1 VEAVELTR
9 RELED
14 LRRMLVRVAGEA
26 AAFLRDRLGV
36 GELLEVVTVHS
47 YDSDEGMRVDVESER
62 NILDLLKAEGFRGVF
77 VGEETGTVRL
87 GGDNLIAVADPLD
100 GSKNYASM
108 VPWCAVSIALALPER
123 GNSATLED
131 VVAGAVAP
139 VFQWPV
145 LSFARGLGAFEG
157 ASRVVAS
164 GASRLVMAYVE
175 RPEQVKAVH
184 AYLQLAGGRRAIRAL
199 GSASLEI
206 AWTGMGR
213 AEAFIDVRGK
223 LRTVDVAAA
232 LWFAREAGAYA
243 AVENGSARLDRVER
257 VGSVVVAS
265 TSEAWE
271 RLEKALLE
279 SGFNPQNWMKLTP

>member
-1 VEAVELTR
+1 MELTR

-62 NILDLLKAEGFRGVF
+62 NILSLLRAEEFRGVF
-77 VGEETGTVRL
+77 VGEEAGVVRL
-87 GGDNLIAVADPLD
+87 GDDRLVAIADPLD
-100 GSKNYASM
+100 GSKNYASL
-108 VPWCAVSIALALPER
+108 VPWCAVSIALAAPRDGE
-123 GNSATLED
+123 GAVTLGD
-131 VVAGAVAP
+131 VVAGAIAP
-139 VFQWPV
+139 IFQWPV

-157 ASRVVAS
+157 GSRVRAS
-164 GASRLVMAYVE
+164 GGSRLVMAYVE
-175 RPEQVKAVH
+175 SLEQARVVQS
-184 AYLQLAGGRRAIRAL
+184 YLQLAGGRRGVRAL

-206 AWTGMGR
+206 AWAGMGR
-213 AEAFIDVRGK
+213 AEVFIDVRGK

-232 LWFAREAGAYA
+232 VWFAGEAGAYV

-257 VGSVVVAS
+257 VGSVLVAS
-265 TSEAWE
+265 TREAWD
-271 RLEKALLE
+271 RLERAVEE
-279 SGFNPQNWMKLTP
+279 SGFSLSQWSLKLAP